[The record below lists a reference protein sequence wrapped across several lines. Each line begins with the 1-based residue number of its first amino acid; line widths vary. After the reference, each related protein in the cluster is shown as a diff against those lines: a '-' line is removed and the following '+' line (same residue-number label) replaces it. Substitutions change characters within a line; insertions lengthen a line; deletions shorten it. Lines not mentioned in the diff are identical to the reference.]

1 MPSSAMGD
9 TRPFS
14 KPRNVRGAFETM
26 SARERDVLSLLERG
40 CSYAEAAQLLGVAVS
55 TVQAHVKSL
64 YVKLGVHSKT
74 EAVYEARQAR
84 LI

>member
-1 MPSSAMGD
+1 MEGRRTVEA
-9 TRPFS
+9 
-14 KPRNVRGAFETM
+14 V

-40 CSYAEAAQLLGVAVS
+40 CSYAEAAQLMGVAVS

-64 YVKLGVHSKT
+64 YVKLGVHSKN
-74 EAVYEARQAR
+74 EAVYEARQAG

>member
-1 MPSSAMGD
+1 M
-9 TRPFS
+9 T
-14 KPRNVRGAFETM
+14 ETI

-40 CSYAEAAQLLGVAVS
+40 CSYAEAAQSLGVAVS

-64 YVKLGVHSKT
+64 YVKLGVHSKN

>member
-1 MPSSAMGD
+1 MSHADLIEPPSPTARHSS
-9 TRPFS
+9 R
-14 KPRNVRGAFETM
+14 PRN
-26 SARERDVLSLLERG
+26 VLSLLERG
-40 CSYAEAAQLLGVAVS
+40 CSYAEAAQSMGVAVS

-64 YVKLGVHSKT
+64 YVKLGVHSKN

>member
-1 MPSSAMGD
+1 MPVM
-9 TRPFS
+9 T
-14 KPRNVRGAFETM
+14 ETI

-40 CSYAEAAQLLGVAVS
+40 CSYAEAAQSLGVAVS

-64 YVKLGVHSKT
+64 YVKLGVHSKN